1 MKKLNVL
8 VLGCVVAIAASSC
21 IKGDDFDPAAQYQI
35 EKPLVEAYAMQYLDN
50 PQFHEATGIWYEIV
64 QPGDPSS
71 YQYKVITDEINP
83 SQSAI
88 EAPVIFANYT
98 GKLVQ
103 SNTVFDSNDDDE
115 GAKFSL
121 GGVIQAWV
129 LAFLPKEIIY
139 DEDGELLD
147 EPVKYGGVGGF
158 TQTGLTAGSVIRIVT
173 PSQYAYAHQGQG
185 SVPADAPLYFE
196 ITVLSVEAPDSSN

>member
-8 VLGCVVAIAASSC
+8 VLGGVVAIAASSC
-21 IKGDDFDPAAQYQI
+21 IKGDDFDPAAQYEI
-35 EKPLVEAYAMQYLDN
+35 EKPLVEAYAMQHLDM

-103 SNTVFDSNDDDE
+103 SNTVFDSNDKDE

-121 GGVIQAWV
+121 GSVIQAWV

-139 DEDGELLD
+139 DE
-147 EPVKYGGVGGF
+147 
-158 TQTGLTAGSVIRIVT
+158 
-173 PSQYAYAHQGQG
+173 
-185 SVPADAPLYFE
+185 
-196 ITVLSVEAPDSSN
+196 